1 MTAYRKCGNTTLCVI
16 TATHRTAPHG
26 EAEFDGCSRYLM
38 YSSQKTR
45 NQQRVGKISF
55 HFISLRRVYRC
66 CDGFFPLVLR
76 RSCRSPPADSAAHL
90 VVFFLTDT
98 PIVSEPP
105 VGFHSDWLPSRH
117 LLTRW
122 CMYVCMYDYWLLVVH
137 VWYVRI
143 PRRTYSEWMSSL
155 SSW

>member
-1 MTAYRKCGNTTLCVI
+1 MTAYGKGGNTTLCVI
-16 TATHRTAPHG
+16 TATHRTARR
-26 EAEFDGCSRYLM
+26 SWIWWLL
-38 YSSQKTR
+38 
-45 NQQRVGKISF
+45 KISYVQQPKNTKSTACGDE
-55 HFISLRRVYRC
+55 FISFRRMYRC

-98 PIVSEPP
+98 PIVSEPS

-122 CMYVCMYDYWLLVVH
+122 CMYLCMIIDYSSCMYDT
-137 VWYVRI
+137 YVY
-143 PRRTYSEWMSSL
+143 PEGLTVNEWAVYLRDST
-155 SSW
+155 